1 MTLCCT
7 FRSTPRETFA
17 AEQLRSLPEVQAHS
31 SNFENLRMELRGRVI
46 PEPWPIP
53 PVRTPLEM
61 EASLLDSDV
70 QELLGTKELAGEGLT
85 SNP

>member
-1 MTLCCT
+1 MK
-7 FRSTPRETFA
+7 
-17 AEQLRSLPEVQAHS
+17 
-31 SNFENLRMELRGRVI
+31 

-70 QELLGTKELAGEGLT
+70 QELLFDWG
-85 SNP
+85 